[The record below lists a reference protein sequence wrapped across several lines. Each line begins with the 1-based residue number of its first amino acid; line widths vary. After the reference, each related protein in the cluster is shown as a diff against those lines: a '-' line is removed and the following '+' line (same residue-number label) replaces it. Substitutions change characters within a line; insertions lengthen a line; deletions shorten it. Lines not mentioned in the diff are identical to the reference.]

1 MEQRKVDNSD
11 KMGYDVKLIEI
22 PSRDLKVTVEYES
35 EHLEINYSYN
45 DSPELAIKK
54 LLVAYINLS
63 LAKNGVDVINV
74 AGSI

>member
-35 EHLEINYSYN
+35 EHFEINYSYN